1 MEWLVILLLLFLS
14 AVFSGSEIA
23 FISTSKLQA
32 YLAKKGQKTSH
43 LETFLQHPQRFLAM
57 LLVAN
62 NIVLVALAHFLSL
75 VILPQLQTHYNLS
88 GWILFSVGT
97 LLISVIILIFGEF
110 IPKALFK
117 KAPQKLLQFFSPL
130 LYLTWK
136 VLGFATTGLVRISQL
151 LSYWL
156 FKMRIS
162 DIPIK
167 ITADDVR
174 EFLAQTEIDDT
185 EPEEKEMLVNALK
198 VQNTRVRDI
207 MIPRNEIV
215 AVEKNA
221 PLQQILNV
229 FEEKRHSRIPVYVDN
244 LDNVI
249 GYIHHRDLLE
259 LKPKSKELPLK
270 DILKVPKTMSVQSL
284 LESFLTQGAN
294 IAIVVDEYGT
304 PIGLVT
310 LEDVL
315 EEIFGEI
322 EDEFDD
328 EHIAHSEEKISD
340 REFLLPGRAEID
352 YLNKKYPVLQIPEDE
367 NHYHTLAGYIVHQLN
382 KIPEE
387 GEQYCIEGHL
397 FRIEDMQ
404 DARINRVYILLD
416 HPSCREEDSNDQ

>member
-23 FISTSKLQA
+23 FVSTSKLQA
-32 YLAKKGQKTSH
+32 YLAKRGQRASY
-43 LETFLQHPQRFLAM
+43 LETFLQHPQRFLAL

-62 NIVLVALAHFLSL
+62 NIVLVALTHFLSL
-75 VILPQLQTHYNLS
+75 VIFPYLQKYDLS
-88 GWILFSVGT
+88 GWMLFSIGT

-136 VLGFATTGLVRISQL
+136 VLGFATSGLVAISQR
-151 LSYWL
+151 LSYL
-156 FKMRIS
+156 FFKTRIS

-198 VQNTRVRDI
+198 FQNTRVRDI

-259 LKPKSKELPLK
+259 LKPKSKEPPLK
-270 DILKVPKTMSVQSL
+270 EILKVPKTMSVQSL
-284 LESFLTQGAN
+284 LETFLTQGAN

-322 EDEFDD
+322 EDEFDE
-328 EHIAHSEEKISD
+328 EHAAQSEEKISD

-367 NHYHTLAGYIVHQLN
+367 EHYHTLAGYIVHHLN

-397 FRIEDMQ
+397 YRIEDMQ

>member
-23 FISTSKLQA
+23 FISSSKLQA
-32 YLAKKGQKTSH
+32 YLAKKGQRASY
-43 LETFLQHPQRFLAM
+43 LEIFLQHPQRFLAM

-62 NIVLVALAHFLSL
+62 NIVLVALTHFLSL
-75 VILPQLQTHYNLS
+75 VIFPYLQSYQLS
-88 GWILFSVGT
+88 GWMLFSVGT
-97 LLISVIILIFGEF
+97 LLISIIILIFGEF
-110 IPKALFK
+110 LPKALFK
-117 KAPQKLLQFFSPL
+117 KAPQKLLQFFSPIL
-130 LYLTWK
+130 FLTWK
-136 VLGFATTGLVRISQL
+136 VLGFTPSWLVRLSQW
-151 LSYWL
+151 LSYRL

-185 EPEEKEMLVNALK
+185 EPEDKEMLVNALK
-198 VQNTRVRDI
+198 FQKTRVRDI

-221 PLQQILNV
+221 PLQHILHV

-259 LKPKSKELPLK
+259 LKPSTKELPLK
-270 DILKVPKTMSVQSL
+270 KILKVPKTMSIQSL
-284 LESFLTQGAN
+284 LETFLTQGAN

-304 PIGLVT
+304 PIGLAT

-322 EDEFDD
+322 EDEFDKENTD
-328 EHIAHSEEKISD
+328 QPEKKISD

-352 YLNKKYPVLQIPEDE
+352 YLNKKFPALQIPEDE
-367 NHYHTLAGYIVHQLN
+367 EHYHTLAGYIVHQLN
-382 KIPEE
+382 KIPEK

-397 FRIEDMQ
+397 YRIEDMQ
-404 DARINRVYILLD
+404 DARITRVYILLD
-416 HPSCREEDSNDQ
+416 HPSCKEAPNDE